1 MPDITQLLQHG
12 LLYGAILSVLMS
24 IAFIGT
30 AYLNPEIWLSD
41 YPPDIQ
47 EKYGP
52 MSERAKRQ
60 RKLIGI
66 PVFLVLFGTIV
77 FSFFRFAQ
85 LSGELTFFAA
95 FILTFVILMVFNLVD
110 LLVLDWLI
118 FVTIQ
123 PRIIVLPGT
132 EGMEGYRDYGFHFR
146 AFLKGVV
153 GSLIAGLIVAGVVV
167 VIDAF
172 VL

>member
-1 MPDITQLLQHG
+1 MPDITLLLQHG
-12 LLYGAILSVLMS
+12 LLYGAILSMLMS
-24 IAFIGT
+24 VAFIGK
-30 AYLNPEIWLSD
+30 ANLNPEIWLSD
-41 YPPDIQ
+41 YPPDIR
-47 EKYGP
+47 EKCGP

-66 PVFLVLFGTIV
+66 PVFLVLFGTMV
-77 FSFFRFAQ
+77 FSIFRFTQ
-85 LSGELTFFAA
+85 LSGELPFFAA
-95 FILTFVILMVFNLVD
+95 FILTFVMLMVFNLVD

-146 AFLKGVV
+146 VFLKGVA

>member
-1 MPDITQLLQHG
+1 MPDITLLLQHG

-41 YPPDIQ
+41 YPPDIR

-52 MSERAKRQ
+52 MSERARRQ
-60 RKLIGI
+60 RTLIGI
-66 PVFLVLFGTIV
+66 TVFLVLFGTIG
-77 FSFFRFAQ
+77 FSIFRFAQ
-85 LSGELTFFAA
+85 LSGELTFFVA
-95 FILTFVILMVFNLVD
+95 FILTFVMLMVFNLVD

-132 EGMEGYRDYGFHFR
+132 EGMEGYRDYGFYFR
-146 AFLKGVV
+146 AFLKGVA
-153 GSLIAGLIVAGVVV
+153 GSLIAGLMVAGVVV

-172 VL
+172 VM

>member
-1 MPDITQLLQHG
+1 MPDITLLLQHG
-12 LLYGAILSVLMS
+12 LLYGAILSGLMS

-30 AYLNPEIWLSD
+30 TYLNPEIWLSD
-41 YPPDIQ
+41 YPPDIR

-66 PVFLVLFGTIV
+66 PVVLVLFGTIV
-77 FSFFRFAQ
+77 FSIFRFAQ
-85 LSGELTFFAA
+85 LSGELTSFAA
-95 FILTFVILMVFNLVD
+95 FILTFVMLMIFNLVD
-110 LLVLDWLI
+110 LLLLDWLI

-146 AFLKGVV
+146 AFLKGVA
-153 GSLIAGLIVAGVVV
+153 GSLIASLIVAGAILM
-167 VIDAF
+167 IDAF
-172 VL
+172 AL

>member
-1 MPDITQLLQHG
+1 M
-12 LLYGAILSVLMS
+12 
-24 IAFIGT
+24 
-30 AYLNPEIWLSD
+30 
-41 YPPDIQ
+41 
-47 EKYGP
+47 
-52 MSERAKRQ
+52 
-60 RKLIGI
+60 
-66 PVFLVLFGTIV
+66 
-77 FSFFRFAQ
+77 
-85 LSGELTFFAA
+85 
-95 FILTFVILMVFNLVD
+95 LMVFNLVD

-146 AFLKGVV
+146 AFLKGVA

>member
-1 MPDITQLLQHG
+1 MPDITLLLQHG

-41 YPPDIQ
+41 YPPDIR

-52 MSERAKRQ
+52 MSERAIRQ
-60 RKLIGI
+60 RKLMGI
-66 PVFLVLFGTIV
+66 PVFLVLLGTMV
-77 FSFFRFAQ
+77 FSIFRFTQ

-95 FILTFVILMVFNLVD
+95 FILTFVMLMVFNLVD

-146 AFLKGVV
+146 AFLKGVA
-153 GSLIAGLIVAGVVV
+153 GSLIAGLMVAGVVV

-172 VL
+172 VM

>member
-1 MPDITQLLQHG
+1 VPDITLLLQHG

-41 YPPDIQ
+41 YPPDIR
-47 EKYGP
+47 EEYGP
-52 MSERAKRQ
+52 IGERAKRQ
-60 RKLIGI
+60 RKLVGI
-66 PVFLVLFGTIV
+66 PVFLLLFGTIV
-77 FSFFRFAQ
+77 FSIFRFAQ
-85 LSGELTFFAA
+85 LGGELTFFSA
-95 FILTFVILMVFNLVD
+95 FMLTFVMLMVFNLVD

-146 AFLKGVV
+146 AFLKGVA